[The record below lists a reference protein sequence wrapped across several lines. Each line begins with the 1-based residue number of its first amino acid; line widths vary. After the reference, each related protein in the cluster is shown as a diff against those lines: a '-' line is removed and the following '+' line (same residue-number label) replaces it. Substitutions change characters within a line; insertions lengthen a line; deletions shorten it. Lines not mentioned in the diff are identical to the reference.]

1 MDSDILC
8 GMENSWLMG
17 LAAVLKVQLLLRFGV
32 RGECECSLQAGL
44 AGICLLVCLFVCFY
58 VFLCRQLIITF
69 FSLELSN

>member
-32 RGECECSLQAGL
+32 RGECECSLQARL
-44 AGICLLVCLFVCFY
+44 AGVCLLVCLFAFMSSSAGNSSSA
-58 VFLCRQLIITF
+58 FSNHLF
-69 FSLELSN
+69 FP